1 MQWFHKSVDQLD
13 GPSTHNIH
21 LNAVQTEGLKGGFD
35 LQHCTLRSEIS
46 TLQSQKG
53 GWDGWWFYNV
63 HSCQNPGFDSRLL

>member
-1 MQWFHKSVDQLD
+1 MQWFYKSVDQLD

-53 GWDGWWFYNV
+53 G
-63 HSCQNPGFDSRLL
+63 